1 MTDNQ
6 YLEMILPAVKRLR
19 EIADQSEELHVEA
32 AKLRQW
38 INATANML
46 PDDQRISVQRM
57 LGLAELDEG
66 LRRAGLYDAVRQVLE
81 RHPKEF
87 LTVARV
93 RDELLHTF
101 DFSRY
106 RSNPL
111 ASVSTALR
119 RFKRTDV
126 EVTEI
131 AGVTAYRWKKSKANQ
146 KRKIERETFDA
157 LLKKLEE
164 GGASTEEQVK
174 PDASKE

>member
-1 MTDNQ
+1 MTDPE
-6 YLEMILPAVKRLR
+6 YYALLVSAVKKLR
-19 EIADQSEELHVEA
+19 DLAKQSEEIQLEA

-46 PDDQRISVQRM
+46 PDDQRIGIQRM

-66 LRRAGLYDAVRQVLE
+66 LRRAGLHDAVRQVLE
-81 RHPKEF
+81 RHPKEY

-101 DFSRY
+101 DFSNY
-106 RSNPL
+106 KSNPL

-131 AGVTAYRWKKSKANQ
+131 AGVTAYRWKNTKANRQ
-146 KRKIERETFDA
+146 RKIERETFDA
-157 LLKKLEE
+157 LLKKLEDS
-164 GGASTEEQVK
+164 GASTEEQAE
-174 PDASKE
+174 PDASKQ